1 MKLLVLVLFNTQDHK
16 FFDSADWALAK
27 EGQQKQQ
34 VPSAAGQ
41 ANLATKPAVPAS
53 EPALIPKLEP
63 SVLPARRISI
73 LESTHTGD
81 V

>member
-1 MKLLVLVLFNTQDHK
+1 MADEQQATDHK

-34 VPSAAGQ
+34 VPSPAGQ
-41 ANLATKPAVPAS
+41 PSPVAQPTIPTT
-53 EPALIPKLEP
+53 EPALVPKLEP

-73 LESTHTGD
+73 LESTHTAD

>member
-1 MKLLVLVLFNTQDHK
+1 MLLQDHK

-34 VPSAAGQ
+34 VPSAGQ
-41 ANLATKPAVPAS
+41 PRPVTQPTIPAT
-53 EPALIPKLEP
+53 EPALVPKLEP

-73 LESTHTGD
+73 LESTHTAD

>member
-1 MKLLVLVLFNTQDHK
+1 MRVIVPVLLTTQDHK

-34 VPSAAGQ
+34 GPSAAGQ
-41 ANLATKPAVPAS
+41 ANLATKPALPAS